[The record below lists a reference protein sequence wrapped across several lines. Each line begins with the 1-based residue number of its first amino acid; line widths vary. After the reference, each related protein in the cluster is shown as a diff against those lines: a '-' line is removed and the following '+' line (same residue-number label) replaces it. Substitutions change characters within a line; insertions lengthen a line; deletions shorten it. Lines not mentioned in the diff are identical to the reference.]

1 MRDMRRA
8 YHGLPMAKQGDTL
21 LLAGELENAIEAKR
35 RREGIPLHE
44 KVVESLA
51 QLASEL
57 AVPFE
62 L

>member
-1 MRDMRRA
+1 
-8 YHGLPMAKQGDTL
+8 MAKQGDTL
-21 LLAGELENAIEAKR
+21 LLAGELENAIEVKR

-57 AVPFE
+57 AVPFD